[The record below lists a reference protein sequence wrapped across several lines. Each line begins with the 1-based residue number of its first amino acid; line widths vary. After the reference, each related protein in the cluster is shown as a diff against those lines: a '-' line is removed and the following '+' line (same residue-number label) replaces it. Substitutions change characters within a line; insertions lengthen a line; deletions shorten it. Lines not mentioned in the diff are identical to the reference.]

1 MADKNFKVKTSIT
14 SPTPIAITEG
24 GTGQTSANN
33 ALNALLPVQTSA
45 ANKVLSSDGTSTS
58 WIAQSVA
65 YTRGGVSSRPG
76 SPTAG
81 DLYFN
86 TDKKAFEVWTGSAW
100 VSVAVNGAVPLAPT
114 IGTVT
119 LSSLTA
125 SVPFT
130 GPIDFG
136 DAAISTYTATSNPG
150 SISASSASSPISI
163 TGLTASTAYTFTVT
177 ATNSYGISNASSA
190 SNSVTT
196 ASVPGAPTSV
206 TISDPGT
213 DGYDNVSLT
222 PGRDSLNSAFDFSQ
236 VPDFGAWNTNIKF
249 IDRVPENIEVSTPV
263 KDKGRVAISVTCT
276 LKGVK
281 KASGLFWLDSGI
293 KSFGIEWEIDK
304 EHVREAEEI
313 FVAFPA
319 DLAKANFRGDINAVP
334 FVPDQDQLPG
344 TVRDW
349 FPVRDWVDVSDDK
362 FGMTLAPIDAPLI
375 QLGGITTAK
384 AAAKLN
390 PEGPVIMSWAL
401 NNHWMVNF
409 KASQGGVIPL
419 RYQLTTHSG
428 AVDDALASKYAG
440 EIHHPAIIMR
450 DYERRGKTMS
460 QSFLALKK
468 SDGVNI
474 SSKEAIDGN
483 GIILR
488 VHSVIRKDQ
497 KVVINIANFGYAR
510 AALVSALEEDTDNIF
525 PITNGEISFDLRPS
539 QYLSIR
545 LTR

>member
-213 DGYDNVSLT
+213 DGY
-222 PGRDSLNSAFDFSQ
+222 
-236 VPDFGAWNTNIKF
+236 
-249 IDRVPENIEVSTPV
+249 
-263 KDKGRVAISVTCT
+263 
-276 LKGVK
+276 
-281 KASGLFWLDSGI
+281 
-293 KSFGIEWEIDK
+293 
-304 EHVREAEEI
+304 
-313 FVAFPA
+313 
-319 DLAKANFRGDINAVP
+319 
-334 FVPDQDQLPG
+334 
-344 TVRDW
+344 
-349 FPVRDWVDVSDDK
+349 
-362 FGMTLAPIDAPLI
+362 
-375 QLGGITTAK
+375 
-384 AAAKLN
+384 
-390 PEGPVIMSWAL
+390 
-401 NNHWMVNF
+401 
-409 KASQGGVIPL
+409 
-419 RYQLTTHSG
+419 
-428 AVDDALASKYAG
+428 
-440 EIHHPAIIMR
+440 
-450 DYERRGKTMS
+450 
-460 QSFLALKK
+460 
-468 SDGVNI
+468 
-474 SSKEAIDGN
+474 
-483 GIILR
+483 
-488 VHSVIRKDQ
+488 
-497 KVVINIANFGYAR
+497 
-510 AALVSALEEDTDNIF
+510 ALVSWTAPSNGGSAITDYIIDYSSNSGSTWTTFSDGTSTATSATVTGLTLSTAYIF
-525 PITNGEISFDLRPS
+525 RVKAVNVIGTGTVSTSSSSFTPVAHWSPEGGYYSLATITSPAATSITFSGIPAGYKHLQIRGIANNGEASGYNNQSMRFNGDTAANYTVHNVNGNGTAAGVYAQINATQINDIYRIPPAGSIFSTFVIDIFDYASTTKAKTVRSFNGGDSNGSGWIGLHSGLWFKTPEAITSITLGSSVGNFGTNS
-539 QYLSIR
+539 QFALYGVK
-545 LTR
+545 